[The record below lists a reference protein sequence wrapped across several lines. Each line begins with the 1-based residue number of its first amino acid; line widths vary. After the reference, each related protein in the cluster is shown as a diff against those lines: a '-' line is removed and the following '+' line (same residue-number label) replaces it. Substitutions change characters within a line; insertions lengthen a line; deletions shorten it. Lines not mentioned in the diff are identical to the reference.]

1 MSNASDFIIEYGFHK
16 KRTDPEDFPG
26 VPYGILKEYHGPGGD
41 VVVPDGVTAINNSVF
56 QNNTAIKTVFL
67 PDGLRYIYRSVF
79 QNCTN
84 LVSVRIP
91 ESVWFIDDSAFEVCN
106 ALEEVALPKTMNQLG
121 NAVFRNCSSLKKI
134 TVPGKFDRIGFDTFS
149 GLTKLEEMVIPCDP
163 MDADQIKFLAANLL
177 WPDELRELFMKG
189 AIKTCV
195 PLEKAM
201 LKRINTAQY
210 RKKSMGLFLG
220 KKDAESVAAFLKLIP
235 NMSAEELDGYIQAA
249 KNLAEIQA
257 LILNYKNNLYPATNP
272 SAAESSKNSSKSA
285 YKVTKAGVL
294 KSWEGN
300 PRVVV
305 IPEGVVEIGKNVFYG
320 CDNLTKVVI
329 PEGVKTIGECA
340 FFECTKLKEVVL
352 PNSLEVIGG
361 GAFGLCPLTNLSIP
375 EGVATIGG
383 GAFCNSKLQK
393 IVIPKSVKSIGGR
406 AFNVH
411 SGLANVSSIT
421 NVTILADEITL
432 GGAVFS
438 GGFRLK
444 LYAPNAPLSLFSAE
458 YKRQIIFTYLT
469 SEMEYPPERV
479 EEYNKYIDK
488 TDDFI
493 GLLIKDNR
501 VAALSRL
508 LQIKSK
514 VNHEKFDEFL
524 ALTEKNPE
532 MKAALLD
539 YQAKM
544 VQPQAKEKAE
554 KRKTDIAL
562 GEKTRTVTEWKKLF
576 GFEKRDDGL
585 VITAYKGH
593 EDIVEVPE
601 KIGKDT
607 VVAIGDHAFSPFV
620 PRAQN
625 KDARRNLRQVILPET
640 IREIEKNAFYH
651 CYRMDYVVI
660 PSSIEKIGDRAFA
673 SCENLSNVVIP
684 KGVKTIERFFTDCIN
699 LKHVVISEGVKGI
712 GSVAFSGCTALEE
725 ISIPNSVTS
734 IDCGA
739 FYRCPNVTIHAPAGS
754 YAERYA
760 KENHIPFVAE

>member
-1 MSNASDFIIEYGFHK
+1 MSNASDFVIEN
-16 KRTDPEDFPG
+16 G
-26 VPYGILKEYHGPGGD
+26 VLKNYVGPGGD
-41 VVVPDGVTAINNSVF
+41 VVIPEGVTSIADHAFFHCRPLERIVIPDSVTNIGALAFDGYKLLQITDITILPPGDQRCAAVCFLEDGGNPSDPRSSSHYKFIKSNARKLMNKIIANPQMLTIVLREKLLSPKHAIAYLDAAQIAGNEEAVALLNNYDAGEITPSEK
-56 QNNTAIKTVFL
+56 QQMLKKA
-67 PDGLRYIYRSVF
+67 
-79 QNCTN
+79 
-84 LVSVRIP
+84 VSVQH
-91 ESVWFIDDSAFEVCN
+91 EEEGTKN
-106 ALEEVALPKTMNQLG
+106 AHTLV
-121 NAVFRNCSSLKKI
+121 V
-134 TVPGKFDRIGFDTFS
+134 
-149 GLTKLEEMVIPCDP
+149 
-163 MDADQIKFLAANLL
+163 
-177 WPDELRELFMKG
+177 
-189 AIKTCV
+189 
-195 PLEKAM
+195 
-201 LKRINTAQY
+201 
-210 RKKSMGLFLG
+210 RK
-220 KKDAESVAAFLKLIP
+220 
-235 NMSAEELDGYIQAA
+235 
-249 KNLAEIQA
+249 
-257 LILNYKNNLYPATNP
+257 
-272 SAAESSKNSSKSA
+272 
-285 YKVTKAGVL
+285 GVL
-294 KSWEGN
+294 KSCKGN
-300 PRVVV
+300 PCEVT
-305 IPEGVVEIGKNVFYG
+305 IPEGITEIGKEAFIRCYE
-320 CDNLTKVVI
+320 LSKVVI
-329 PEGVKTIGECA
+329 PEGVKTIGDCA

-625 KDARRNLRQVILPET
+625 KDVRRNLRQVILPET

-699 LKHVVISEGVKGI
+699 LKRVVISEGVKGI

-760 KENHIPFVAE
+760 KESHIPFVAE